1 MYIGANCRKQGTIYS
16 RLVSILYT
24 KYKIDFEKCLAAA
37 PNSSRRFGPAN
48 EVKERLH
55 CQALQ
60 RLSELD
66 SRLRF

>member
-1 MYIGANCRKQGTIYS
+1 MGVLIQLQ
-16 RLVSILYT
+16 RLAPR
-24 KYKIDFEKCLAAA
+24 DACLAAA

-60 RLSELD
+60 RLSGLNKALALFVLD
-66 SRLRF
+66 SKMKWD